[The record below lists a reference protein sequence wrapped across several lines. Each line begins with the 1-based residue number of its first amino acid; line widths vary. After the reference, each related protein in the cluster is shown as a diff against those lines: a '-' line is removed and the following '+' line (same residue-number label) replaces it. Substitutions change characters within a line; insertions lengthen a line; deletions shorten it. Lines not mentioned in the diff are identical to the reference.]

1 MAAKEWLKWT
11 RSPHCT
17 WHIIHK
23 WVIAQFSLSL
33 QVLVNITLTYD
44 TRQNKIYEQCKGLV
58 KFNFE
63 GDDFQVTAPFRKS
76 FIPSVCPTI
85 TNSTGAQ
92 LVVEEYFCPTG
103 KQIKF
108 QPEGY
113 TSPID
118 VCGKVLSL
126 LISWCI
132 VRSSVVFAGCHIPFA
147 PKVKSFSVTLE
158 SALSMKQQMNT
169 VCRACS
175 LSHQTHI
182 KN

>member
-1 MAAKEWLKWT
+1 M
-11 RSPHCT
+11 
-17 WHIIHK
+17 
-23 WVIAQFSLSL
+23 SL

-58 KFNFE
+58 KYNFE
-63 GDDFQVTAPFRKS
+63 EDNFQVTAPFRKS
-76 FIPSVCPTI
+76 FSPLGCPTI
-85 TNSTGAQ
+85 STSTGAQ

-126 LISWCI
+126 LIS
-132 VRSSVVFAGCHIPFA
+132 
-147 PKVKSFSVTLE
+147 
-158 SALSMKQQMNT
+158 
-169 VCRACS
+169 
-175 LSHQTHI
+175 
-182 KN
+182 